1 VILDTQKLS
10 NGDILWQVSWYF
22 LFKWWRLG
30 FFLRLI
36 DGGGTVEVFLV
47 LSITYRFSDSP
58 KTTSK
63 TTPVALR
70 SLHQSACE

>member
-1 VILDTQKLS
+1 MASIL
-10 NGDILWQVSWYF
+10 VF
-22 LFKWWRLG
+22 LVQMVGVGL
-30 FFLRLI
+30 FLRLI
-36 DGGGTVEVFLV
+36 DGGGAVEVFLV

-63 TTPVALR
+63 TTPVTLR